1 MDKNRTTEKT
11 TPAAALLLRKDD
23 YFLFSDLDSV
33 LDISE
38 KEARELKGHIMKT
51 FWLKKLTHKLSAFP
65 SHTPHISTN
74 ANGIGKT
81 DQERI
86 EIGRETFL
94 SFLNSQEINT
104 FVISN
109 KEWNFYEKLIIEEK
123 NTKKELNKEKF
134 VTIFDERP
142 AKCDWILSYLP
153 NLAVHIED
161 LIFVLKKIGLAQLL
175 ALLPKQKNKRKPTA
189 VKPAGRSRLFNEK
202 RCILSCTETNE

>member
-1 MDKNRTTEKT
+1 
-11 TPAAALLLRKDD
+11 
-23 YFLFSDLDSV
+23 
-33 LDISE
+33 
-38 KEARELKGHIMKT
+38 MKT

-86 EIGRETFL
+86 WISRETFL

-134 VTIFDERP
+134 MTIFDERP

-153 NLAVHIED
+153 NLAVHIKD
-161 LIFVLKKIGLAQLL
+161 LKEILKKHGLDPLIAG
-175 ALLPKQKNKRKPTA
+175 LPKQKSKQNKIKLTVSLKERDKWIFTEAKLILPNTDKTKASRIIYNKLKTAPEMNGCKKIAASTIRRKLAP
-189 VKPAGRSRLFNEK
+189 L
-202 RCILSCTETNE
+202 